1 MTGPDL
7 ILGYWFGEL
16 TDGFSDAA
24 HRRRWFNGGKA
35 FDAELG
41 DEFGHLI
48 DAALTGELQP
58 WLNSP
63 RGRLAYVLVCD
74 QLPRNIFRGER
85 RAYATDH
92 LALAAAHDGVEAGKD
107 LPLDVDERHFLYM
120 PFEHSENL
128 IDQHTC
134 VGLFMELRDA
144 SPTAQTERLTDS
156 LRYARR
162 HRDIIRRFG
171 RFPHRNAALGRASTA
186 DEESFVVDGNNFGQ
200 SAREN

>member
-1 MTGPDL
+1 MTEPDL
-7 ILGYWFGEL
+7 ILEYWFGEL

-24 HRRRWFNGGKA
+24 HRRRWFKGGSA

-41 DEFGHLI
+41 REFGHLI
-48 DAALTGELQP
+48 DAALNSELQS

-92 LALAAAHDGVEAGKD
+92 LALAAARDGVEAGED
-107 LPLDVDERHFLYM
+107 SHLQIDERTFLYM

-128 IDQHTC
+128 IDQQTC
-134 VGLFMELRDA
+134 VGLFME
-144 SPTAQTERLTDS
+144 
-156 LRYARR
+156 
-162 HRDIIRRFG
+162 
-171 RFPHRNAALGRASTA
+171 
-186 DEESFVVDGNNFGQ
+186 
-200 SAREN
+200 

>member
-1 MTGPDL
+1 MPDL
-7 ILGYWFGEL
+7 LLEYWFGEL

-24 HRRRWFNGGKA
+24 HRRRWFNGGDA
-35 FDAELG
+35 FDAELR
-41 DEFGHLI
+41 DQFGHLI
-48 DAALTGELQP
+48 DAALTGELQA

-74 QLPRNIFRGER
+74 QLPRNIFRGQR

-92 LALAAAHDGVEAGKD
+92 LALAAARDSVEAGED
-107 LPLDVDERHFLYM
+107 LPLEVDERSFLYM
-120 PFEHSENL
+120 PLEHSENL

-134 VGLFMELRDA
+134 VGLFVELRDA
-144 SPTAQTERLTDS
+144 VPTGKTERITDS

-171 RFPHRNAALGRASTA
+171 RFPHRNAVLGRTSSA
-186 DEESFVVDGNNFGQ
+186 DEESFVADGNTFGQ
-200 SAREN
+200 SAERTDD